1 MPEGDSVF
9 RLALRLRAALDGTT
23 LAAGELRVPQHAR
36 GDLAG
41 RAVLG
46 HDTHGKHLLQRFS
59 GGLTLHSHLRLD
71 GTWTVTRE
79 GRSVPRH
86 VQPDVRIRLATTGG
100 VTAWGVAI
108 PIVEL
113 VETRQEADV
122 VGFLGPDPLR
132 ADWDEAEAVR
142 RVASDPERPVLEAI
156 RDQRNLAGLG
166 NLWVNEV
173 CFLRGV
179 HPDRP
184 VREVALE
191 PLVRLAARML
201 RHSAT
206 HPEAYQITTSD
217 RRRGSTHWVVG
228 RASRPCLR
236 CGTLVIGRGVHPPPR
251 TAAAPQDSRTADVPQ
266 AARRNR
272 LGGPSRTYWCPHCQ
286 PPP

>member
-9 RLALRLRAALDGTT
+9 RLALRLRTALDGAT
-23 LAAGELRVPQHAR
+23 LA
-36 GDLAG
+36 
-41 RAVLG
+41 
-46 HDTHGKHLLQRFS
+46 
-59 GGLTLHSHLRLD
+59 LHTHLRLD

-79 GRSVPRH
+79 GRSVHRR

-142 RVASDPERPVLEAI
+142 RVTSDPGRSVLEAI

-166 NLWVNEV
+166 NLWVNE
-173 CFLRGV
+173 LRG
-179 HPDRP
+179 PR
-184 VREVALE
+184 
-191 PLVRLAARML
+191 
-201 RHSAT
+201 
-206 HPEAYQITTSD
+206 
-217 RRRGSTHWVVG
+217 VVG

-236 CGTLVIGRGVHPPPR
+236 CGTLVVGRGEHPGR
-251 TAAAPQDSRTADVPQ
+251 TS
-266 AARRNR
+266 
-272 LGGPSRTYWCPHCQ
+272 WCPHCQ
-286 PPP
+286 PPS